1 MIPLHYKE
9 FSDNIA
15 NYENLEKAFL
25 KSWDK
30 KLIDNMI
37 LFLSEAWTNLNNI
50 LKIVIDKEKFKKLR
64 IWDEFRKKKPDILID
79 NMMKII
85 KEYFEYL
92 RRIEKYTEE
101 KKISLLDK

>member
-37 LFLSEAWTNLNNI
+37 HFLSEAWTNLNNI
-50 LKIVIDKEKFKKLR
+50 LKIVIDKEKLTKLR
-64 IWDEFRKKKPDILID
+64 IWDEFRKKTRYID
-79 NMMKII
+79 
-85 KEYFEYL
+85 
-92 RRIEKYTEE
+92 R
-101 KKISLLDK
+101 